1 MKIAFSAHTNTEP
14 LRRRCILPIEICMH
28 RRAFP
33 IAFLSLFVPAAAWAD
48 ESPPSLRVVPVAI
61 AAPKAPDPAC
71 IAARDAHL
79 AYETQA
85 MSTLMAWAVASV
97 ATGTMLLSTSRDN
110 YVRAVGVQNVA
121 WGAIDGA
128 IAAFG
133 YRGIRK
139 QRLLDKPVAHWKT
152 EDQRLRKV
160 FLINAGLDV
169 LYIAAGAAL
178 WGLSKNE
185 IVRGSGAGV
194 IFQGSFLF
202 AFDGAMGIGT
212 K

>member
-1 MKIAFSAHTNTEP
+1 MV
-14 LRRRCILPIEICMH
+14 RRVLPI
-28 RRAFP
+28 AL
-33 IAFLSLFVPAAAWAD
+33 LSLFVPSAARAD
-48 ESPPSLRVVPVAI
+48 DSTPTLRLAPAAI
-61 AAPKAPDPAC
+61 AAPKAPDPAR
-71 IAARDAHL
+71 IAARDAHI

-97 ATGTMLLSTSRDN
+97 ATGTMLLTTSRDN

-133 YRGIRK
+133 YRGIHK
-139 QRLLDKPVAHWKT
+139 QSLLDKPVIHWKT
-152 EDQRLRKV
+152 EDQRLRKI

-169 LYIAAGAAL
+169 LYIAAGAAFM
-178 WGLSKNE
+178 GLSKNE

-194 IFQGSFLF
+194 IFQGSFLL
-202 AFDGAMGIGT
+202 AFDGAMGFGV